1 MRKPLWRSNKIRKA
15 FQEKYRFGELGLYE
29 CVALASTQVEGLKI
43 ALSTAIISPP
53 GEAKTC
59 ILKDVLSMF
68 PEKTYILVDG
78 AITEYHIAKEEKYK
92 DLNYRLFCIND
103 IEDII
108 KVYPR
113 RRVAGILAFLKNMI
127 DGHAQILTKNE
138 NIDRQAKNFGVLIN
152 IPEYLLVD
160 SKGKLRSQFLGTFFD
175 RVIPFRFRTDWEEW
189 KPYWEKRKLRNI
201 DAERIELE
209 PRAVRWDFGA
219 FRKRIG
225 DEAKA
230 LASLKYSSLPR
241 NIDLITA
248 FLCGSALL
256 NERDRICSEDFETLN
271 RLKPY
276 FGWYR

>member
-1 MRKPLWRSNKIRKA
+1 
-15 FQEKYRFGELGLYE
+15 
-29 CVALASTQVEGLKI
+29 
-43 ALSTAIISPP
+43 
-53 GEAKTC
+53 
-59 ILKDVLSMF
+59 MF
-68 PEKTYILVDG
+68 PEKTCILVDG
-78 AITEYHIAKEEKYK
+78 AITEYHIANEDKYK
-92 DLNYRLFCIND
+92 DLNYRLFSIND

-127 DGHAQILTKNE
+127 DGHAQILTKHE
-138 NIDRQAKNFGVLIN
+138 NIDRRAKNFGVLLN